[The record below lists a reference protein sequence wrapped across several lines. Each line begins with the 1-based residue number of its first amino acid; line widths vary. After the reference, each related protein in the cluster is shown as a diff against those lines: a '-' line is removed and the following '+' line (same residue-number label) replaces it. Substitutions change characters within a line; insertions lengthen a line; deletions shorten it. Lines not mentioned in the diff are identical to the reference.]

1 MSVLVQAARCFAGA
15 CRMWHASGWAKILQ
29 RGKLSLAA
37 EQRNVAYL
45 MSVTRTSPGNVG
57 HGYRHLSLLRMSCI
71 SGHVAS
77 AYPAVNASWR
87 RPSHGHR
94 GVPPLQIA
102 LLTGYCGARLHLR
115 VVPRRP
121 TLDHRPGS
129 SAWTVGVVNRRMTTH
144 HGPRACWSP
153 SFELSRPAR
162 GAKTALRGPSAVSD
176 CVLLCDT
183 HTRTRMA
190 ASDQCLKSHAPG
202 QHVCSQCLH
211 AHTHTHTAAAWA

>member
-1 MSVLVQAARCFAGA
+1 M
-15 CRMWHASGWAKILQ
+15 
-29 RGKLSLAA
+29 
-37 EQRNVAYL
+37 
-45 MSVTRTSPGNVG
+45 
-57 HGYRHLSLLRMSCI
+57 
-71 SGHVAS
+71 
-77 AYPAVNASWR
+77 
-87 RPSHGHR
+87 
-94 GVPPLQIA
+94 QIA
-102 LLTGYCGARLHLR
+102 LLTGYCGAKLHLR

-121 TLDHRPGS
+121 TLDHRPGP

-162 GAKTALRGPSAVSD
+162 GAKTAVRGPSAVSD
-176 CVLLCDT
+176 CVLLCET

-211 AHTHTHTAAAWA
+211 ALAHTHTHTHRSGMGLNCACANRSNMRQVSRLSAAVCIHMTIDSRLSPWKTSANR